1 MQRIIINFSF
11 PYKTTVLIFSAVLI
25 FLPIILIEFIDAK
38 SLIDEEP
45 FLFRSILLIPT
56 FIAMLG
62 FIYCTLGYHFQILR
76 GDELKLRIH
85 LESLNITF
93 TTTLISMFILIF
105 VFLNFSPTLLNY
117 ILVILSVIAIISYVV
132 GIEIVKEKYK

>member
-105 VFLNFSPTLLNY
+105 MFLNFSPTLLNY